1 MIKFFYSD
9 RKQINGH
16 LGPESMGGGGQV
28 TEEGLVGTLEVKKN
42 VLYLH
47 GTGGY
52 TDVYIYQN
60 SLNCTLERDAFYFA
74 SIKWNFEK

>member
-16 LGPESMGGGGQV
+16 LGPESMGGGGQA
-28 TEEGLVGTLEVKKN
+28 TGEGLEGTLEVKKN
-42 VLYLH
+42 VPYLDW
-47 GTGGY
+47 TGGY
-52 TDVYIYQN
+52 TAAYMYQN